1 MAETKILPVDGFLRQ
16 QENPGA
22 IINVDNNGLKAYK
35 QRRQAEN
42 ARDSEINSLK
52 QEISELKDL
61 LKQVLE
67 KKNK

>member
-1 MAETKILPVDGFLRQ
+1 MVETKILPVDGFLRQ
-16 QENPGA
+16 PENPGA

-35 QRRQAEN
+35 QRRQVEN
-42 ARDSEINSLK
+42 TRDSEINNLK

>member
-16 QENPGA
+16 RENPGA